1 MSELQIWMTIG
12 LVLFLALMG
21 WLGWLGYRRTKTV
34 ADFAIAGSD
43 MGPVVLGL
51 AFAATF
57 FSAATFVGYTGW
69 AYGWGLSSLWIVL
82 TLILASPLGLI
93 VVAKRVRA
101 TNTHQKSL
109 SLPDWLGDRYG
120 SNVVRTFVALACM
133 FNLFYIGA
141 QLSAGALIFE
151 QLLDLPYL
159 VGLIAIAA
167 IVTLYTVGGGSF
179 ADIYT
184 DAAQALLMVVTG
196 LLVLLSGFWVFDKGF
211 TGIMTEVS
219 TTLEAQGPEMVA
231 VVNPD
236 SGIFYSIPAIVGA
249 FIIQFAFSSQPQ
261 LFNKVLALREPR
273 DMAKMIVTYVLCAIA
288 FLSVVFGGFYAVVVA
303 PGLEVADEAIFA
315 YAQVAFP
322 VVLVAL
328 IGVTVMAAAM
338 STSDGIFVV
347 ISTAV
352 ANDIYRKFLVAKGFL
367 GKGSSEQQIDQR
379 TLSISRWVTVIT
391 GVLACALVV
400 NPPDFIGS
408 FIWIGISGVA
418 SATIGPILVALF
430 LPRLARTRAAIA
442 SSIGGLCSYLVIHL
456 IGFEEST
463 MAAGAWAVL
472 IGLAIMLVA
481 GYIFRNDQD
490 TASPTAITSPPG
502 GTSAATSPTTSA

>member
-1 MSELQIWMTIG
+1 
-12 LVLFLALMG
+12 
-21 WLGWLGYRRTKTV
+21 
-34 ADFAIAGSD
+34 
-43 MGPVVLGL
+43 
-51 AFAATF
+51 
-57 FSAATFVGYTGW
+57 
-69 AYGWGLSSLWIVL
+69 
-82 TLILASPLGLI
+82 
-93 VVAKRVRA
+93 
-101 TNTHQKSL
+101 
-109 SLPDWLGDRYG
+109 
-120 SNVVRTFVALACM
+120 
-133 FNLFYIGA
+133 
-141 QLSAGALIFE
+141 
-151 QLLDLPYL
+151 
-159 VGLIAIAA
+159 
-167 IVTLYTVGGGSF
+167 
-179 ADIYT
+179 
-184 DAAQALLMVVTG
+184 MVVTG